1 MENSNRV
8 IKDYIADILE
18 QVSSLME
25 KWEPYEKTRES
36 LWEMLEDSSRH
47 SGTPEEKQT
56 LLMDYEMSLI
66 LASYLMGMHESRVT
80 DCYIKNPEKILEILD
95 DFSPLAEQ
103 KQILL
108 LALLSL
114 KDTDRELINA
124 LFFDGASTREYAQRM
139 GVSQRAVIKRRDRI
153 LRDLKK
159 FFENS
164 SK

>member
-66 LASYLMGMHESRVT
+66 LASYLMGMHESRVRT
-80 DCYIKNPEKILEILD
+80 AISRIPRRSWR
-95 DFSPLAEQ
+95 FSMIFLRWQ
-103 KQILL
+103 KRNRS
-108 LALLSL
+108 A
-114 KDTDRELINA
+114 K
-124 LFFDGASTREYAQRM
+124 
-139 GVSQRAVIKRRDRI
+139 
-153 LRDLKK
+153 LR
-159 FFENS
+159 
-164 SK
+164 

>member
-66 LASYLMGMHESRVT
+66 LASYRMGMHET
-80 DCYIKNPEKILEILD
+80 
-95 DFSPLAEQ
+95 
-103 KQILL
+103 
-108 LALLSL
+108 
-114 KDTDRELINA
+114 NA
-124 LFFDGASTREYAQRM
+124 ID
-139 GVSQRAVIKRRDRI
+139 K
-153 LRDLKK
+153 
-159 FFENS
+159 
-164 SK
+164 

>member
-1 MENSNRV
+1 MENRNRV

-80 DCYIKNPEKILEILD
+80 DCYIRNPEKILEILD

-103 KQILL
+103 KQTMVSLELVFFPQIFYKALQLL
-108 LALLSL
+108 VGIR
-114 KDTDRELINA
+114 REVFI
-124 LFFDGASTREYAQRM
+124 
-139 GVSQRAVIKRRDRI
+139 
-153 LRDLKK
+153 
-159 FFENS
+159 
-164 SK
+164 